1 MGTTPTS
8 DPARESTTPSTTRSP
23 QQSNAKRR
31 HEQRKH
37 DNRKALLAS
46 LKRFCV
52 YVLAGTAIASS
63 VLVIYS
69 CKFFSYR
76 DTAYYGNYGG
86 DDYYRNNEID
96 RIQHDDHYI
105 ESLSYS
111 PFEDLS
117 DAGVGLFSYF
127 VGDSSKIESFAAEDI
142 CFRYFDEATEYNLFR
157 KSPAVDGGRTID
169 LWITARYCAI
179 FAPIVAFLAFAQ
191 LLLEWFCGCRLAKCG
206 SFVTTVLFLVSGVLQ
221 LGTFAVAFA
230 PPNLLSD
237 APRHHQ
243 ERFCFSAESTIQCRI
258 DSGAW
263 LSLASAILYFVLA
276 FCSATLRTTRYSAA
290 RRDGDGE
297 ASSDTEYCGGCCIA
311 SKPMHKR
318 RSKSPIKKKRRR
330 KKEMGDTSSDSSFSS
345 DDEND
350 NRKKGQPKISS
361 SGQDRLGAHGILND
375 LANANN
381 SILNED
387 DNMEIGRNNN
397 YADTFDYYDGHLAG
411 TIEDDIRIQAAAST
425 AIIDEDGDA
434 SIIKEVTSIET
445 DFVHP
450 GPGCCFCADA
460 KPTPKVRRTEKRISP
475 RKQIIRFSKSWHRK
489 DVTSMLSDDDD
500 DNDRAA
506 VVDEEAGNAI
516 QESTTNAYGVTGTTV
531 EDCEA
536 LFMAELESNQCE
548 HYNWQNSHW
557 KKGFD
562 FVRS

>member
-1 MGTTPTS
+1 
-8 DPARESTTPSTTRSP
+8 
-23 QQSNAKRR
+23 
-31 HEQRKH
+31 
-37 DNRKALLAS
+37 
-46 LKRFCV
+46 
-52 YVLAGTAIASS
+52 LAGIAIASS

-76 DTAYYGNYGG
+76 DTAYYGNYG
-86 DDYYRNNEID
+86 DNDYYRNNEID
-96 RIQHDDHYI
+96 RNQHDDHYI

-117 DAGVGLFSYF
+117 DAGVGLFSF
-127 VGDSSKIESFAAEDI
+127 FAGDSSKIESFAAEDV
-142 CFRYFDEATEYNLFR
+142 CFRYYDEATEYNLFR
-157 KSPAVDGGRTID
+157 KTPAVDGGRTID

-191 LLLEWFCGCRLAKCG
+191 LLLEWFCSCRLAKCG
-206 SFVTTVLFLVSGVLQ
+206 SFVTAVLFLVSGVLQ

-230 PPNLLSD
+230 PPTLLSD
-237 APRHHQ
+237 VPRHHQ

-276 FCSATLRTTRYSAA
+276 FSSATLRTTQYSAA
-290 RRDGDGE
+290 RKDGDGE
-297 ASSDTEYCGGCCIA
+297 ASSETEYCGGCCIA
-311 SKPMHKR
+311 SKLLHER
-318 RSKSPIKKKRRR
+318 RSKSPMKKKCRRT
-330 KKEMGDTSSDSSFSS
+330 KEMGDTSSDSSFISS
-345 DDEND
+345 YDEND
-350 NRKKGQPKISS
+350 NRKKGQPKINSS
-361 SGQDRLGAHGILND
+361 SGQDRVGAHGILND
-375 LANANN
+375 LANTNN
-381 SILNED
+381 SILQED
-387 DNMEIGRNNN
+387 DGMEIGRNNN
-397 YADTFDYYDGHLAG
+397 YEDTFHYYDGHMAG

-425 AIIDEDGDA
+425 AIIDDDGEA

-460 KPTPKVRRTEKRISP
+460 KPTSKVRRTERRISP
-475 RKQIIRFSKSWHRK
+475 RKQIIRFSKSWLRK
-489 DVTSMLSDDDD
+489 DVTSMLSNDDD
-500 DNDRAA
+500 DNDDDNDNDREG

-516 QESTTNAYGVTGTTV
+516 QENSTKAYGVTGTTV